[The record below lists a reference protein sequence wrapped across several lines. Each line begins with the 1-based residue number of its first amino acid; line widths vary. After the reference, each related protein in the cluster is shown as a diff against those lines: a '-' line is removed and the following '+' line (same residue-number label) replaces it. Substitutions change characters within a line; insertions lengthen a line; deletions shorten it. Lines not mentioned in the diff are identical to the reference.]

1 MSAQQSGFSRK
12 VWVREMCKPKPS
24 DEGTYDQ
31 EPQKNISML
40 KLKSHLLIQITIH
53 KHA

>member
-1 MSAQQSGFSRK
+1 MSAQQSGFGRK
-12 VWVREMCKPKPS
+12 VWERETCKPKPS

-31 EPQKNISML
+31 EPHKNISML
-40 KLKSHLLIQITIH
+40 KLKGPLLIQITIH